1 VGELRQVFSTVDALV
16 TPTAPMTALP
26 LDAADAE
33 FDRARQFTI
42 PFSLAGLPA
51 ISVPCGFDRNALPIG
66 LQIVGERLCEPL
78 VLRIAAVFETA
89 APSLRRPGERGP
101 NPSPRNGDDWRPVG
115 L

>member
-1 VGELRQVFSTVDALV
+1 
-16 TPTAPMTALP
+16 MTALP

-51 ISVPCGFDRNALPIG
+51 ISVPCGLDRNGLPIG
-66 LQIVGERLCEPL
+66 LQVVGERLCEPL
-78 VLRIAAVFETA
+78 VLRIAAAYETA
-89 APSLRRPGERGP
+89 AATLRRPGERRP
-101 NPSPRNGDDWRPVG
+101 KPARRNGDDLQPLG